1 MNRGHAVAPAAQVDA
16 TTLRV
21 EVEDYSPS
29 ASTLRVGVWL
39 GLAAITM
46 LFLAFT
52 SAYIVR
58 QGLDADWQSLS
69 MPRLL
74 PANTI
79 VLLLS
84 SACIEIA
91 RRAARPKPWLFG
103 TLGGGLLFVGGQLA
117 LWRQLAG
124 SGLIFAANAHAS
136 FFYTLTA
143 VHGLHLAGGLL
154 ALGWV
159 AWIGSSRRRWLEAVA
174 LYWHFMAALWL
185 YLVFLLFGVR

>member
-1 MNRGHAVAPAAQVDA
+1 VSARTVPAPALSPAA
-16 TTLRV
+16 AIRV
-21 EVEDYSPS
+21 EAGVSPPVES
-29 ASTLRVGVWL
+29 ALRVGMWL
-39 GLAAITM
+39 GIAAITM

-58 QGLDADWQSLS
+58 HGIDPQWQSIR

-74 PANTI
+74 PVNTM

-84 SACIEIA
+84 SICLEKA
-91 RRAARPKPWLFG
+91 RRGGGRRPWLLA

-117 LWRQLAG
+117 IWQQLGGTGQVFAG
-124 SGLIFAANAHAS
+124 SAHAS

-143 VHGLHLAGGLL
+143 VHGLHLAGGLV

-159 AWIGSSRRRWLEAVA
+159 SVAGSMCRRWMDAVA
-174 LYWHFMAALWL
+174 LYWHFMGALWL
-185 YLVFLLFGVR
+185 YLVVLLFGVR